1 MITKTN
7 ILNNIKLQGTRM
19 QNNRC
24 DLADEWKR
32 TATKY
37 NCKITFK
44 NKIYRFNFWMGSA
57 NTKAPSKKDVLYSF
71 IMDDVTGMDF
81 EEFCLEFGY
90 SNDSIKALRT
100 FEACKEQTENFYR
113 LFNEKEREILRELL
127 EDY

>member
-7 ILNNIKLQGTRM
+7 ILNNIKLQGMRM
-19 QNNRC
+19 QNNKY

-44 NKIYRFNFWMGSA
+44 NKTYRFNYWMGSA
-57 NTKAPSKKDVLYSF
+57 LTKAPSKKDVLYSF

-81 EEFCLEFGY
+81 KNFCLEFGY
-90 SNDSIKALRT
+90 DNNSKKALRT
-100 FEACKEQTENFYR
+100 FETCKEQTENFYR
-113 LFNEKEREILRELL
+113 LFNEEEREILRELL